1 MNNIYKTK
9 DKQIAPFL
17 LTQSEVTFL
26 GTSEEGYALYFQ
38 FSPEDK
44 CISLANAYISK
55 TAPLV
60 QPKDL
65 LDAVETYRDRVFEMK
80 DKNKYGAGYK

>member
-17 LTQSEVTFL
+17 LTQSEVSFL
-26 GTSEEGYALYFQ
+26 GTYEEGHTLYFQ

-44 CISLANAYISK
+44 CTKLVNAFISK

-65 LDAVETYRDRVFEMK
+65 LDAIETYRDRVFEMK
-80 DKNKYGAGYK
+80 DKNKYAKF

>member
-17 LTQSEVTFL
+17 LTQSEVSFL
-26 GTSEEGYALYFQ
+26 GTSEEGYSLYFQ

-44 CISLANAYISK
+44 CTKLVNAFISK
-55 TAPLV
+55 TAPPV

-65 LDAVETYRDRVFEMK
+65 LDAIETYRDRVFEMK
-80 DKNKYGAGYK
+80 DKNKYERRY